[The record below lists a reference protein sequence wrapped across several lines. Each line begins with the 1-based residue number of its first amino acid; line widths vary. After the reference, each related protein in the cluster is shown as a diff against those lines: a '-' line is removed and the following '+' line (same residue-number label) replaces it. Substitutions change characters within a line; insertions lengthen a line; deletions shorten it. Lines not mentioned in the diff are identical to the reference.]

1 MKLECCI
8 AISHAKY
15 DKPPIHSM
23 NSDEKILA
31 IVVYGNIQF
40 TIFSH

>member
-1 MKLECCI
+1 MKLEGCI

-23 NSDEKILA
+23 NSDEKYA